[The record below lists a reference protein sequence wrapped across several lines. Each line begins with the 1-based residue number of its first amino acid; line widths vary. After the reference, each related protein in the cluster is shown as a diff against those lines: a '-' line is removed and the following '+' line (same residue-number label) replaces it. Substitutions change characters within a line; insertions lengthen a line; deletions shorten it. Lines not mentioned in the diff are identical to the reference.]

1 MCGITGIINKHGSEI
16 DHDSIKKMN
25 DAISH
30 RGPDGEGFFY
40 YRNVGIA
47 HRRLSILDLSEL
59 GKQPMKYLD
68 DIIITYN
75 GEIYNYIELRKELS
89 ALNYKFIS
97 GTDTEVLLAA
107 YIEWGV
113 NCVEKFNGM
122 WSFAII
128 DKIKNIVFCS
138 RDRFGIKPFYYTSN
152 NEQFLFGSEIK
163 QLIINQKKRKVNK
176 QILFDYLYFGY
187 HHHNNNTFF
196 ENVLCLSPGH
206 NLIYNLNENTFEIK
220 KYYTLKINKEYS
232 KLSFNE
238 AEKLFEETLNNA
250 INLRLRSDVN
260 VGTCLSGG
268 LDSSYIA
275 AIASEIYT
283 QKSTKKFMAFTA
295 QSTEKKNDE
304 THFAKMVVEKS
315 NLDWKITTPN
325 KNDFLTVVKEVI
337 EAQEEP
343 FGGPSIIMGYFVMRK
358 AKEENCIVLLDG
370 QGGDETL
377 LGYERYYTAY
387 ISQQKGFINKI
398 KALIEVVKNSK
409 LSYLDIL
416 LYNIYFNNF
425 RIRCFRQL
433 KRHNYIKQDYKEYLN
448 RNLIK
453 QVAASNKDIHKLQNF
468 ELTQVQLQ
476 KLLKYEDRNSMKF
489 SIETRVPFVDYK
501 VVELAF
507 SLPFSYKIKE
517 GWSKYIL
524 RKIGEN
530 KLPFEIVWRKNK
542 FGFEAP
548 SKTWLSNKAD
558 LLSEIK
564 KSSFI
569 NCFVN
574 FNSLNDNLDEETL
587 WKLYNTAIWA
597 KIYNVEF

>member
-128 DKIKNIVFCS
+128 DKIKDIVFCS

-250 INLRLRSDVN
+250 IKLR
-260 VGTCLSGG
+260 
-268 LDSSYIA
+268 
-275 AIASEIYT
+275 
-283 QKSTKKFMAFTA
+283 
-295 QSTEKKNDE
+295 
-304 THFAKMVVEKS
+304 
-315 NLDWKITTPN
+315 P
-325 KNDFLTVVKEVI
+325 
-337 EAQEEP
+337 
-343 FGGPSIIMGYFVMRK
+343 
-358 AKEENCIVLLDG
+358 
-370 QGGDETL
+370 
-377 LGYERYYTAY
+377 
-387 ISQQKGFINKI
+387 
-398 KALIEVVKNSK
+398 
-409 LSYLDIL
+409 
-416 LYNIYFNNF
+416 
-425 RIRCFRQL
+425 
-433 KRHNYIKQDYKEYLN
+433 
-448 RNLIK
+448 
-453 QVAASNKDIHKLQNF
+453 
-468 ELTQVQLQ
+468 
-476 KLLKYEDRNSMKF
+476 
-489 SIETRVPFVDYK
+489 
-501 VVELAF
+501 
-507 SLPFSYKIKE
+507 
-517 GWSKYIL
+517 
-524 RKIGEN
+524 
-530 KLPFEIVWRKNK
+530 
-542 FGFEAP
+542 
-548 SKTWLSNKAD
+548 
-558 LLSEIK
+558 
-564 KSSFI
+564 
-569 NCFVN
+569 
-574 FNSLNDNLDEETL
+574 
-587 WKLYNTAIWA
+587 
-597 KIYNVEF
+597 